1 MLIRP
6 LSSVE
11 PAHRGARRA
20 PVLRRLVVTAAC
32 AVLGA
37 GPTVSAVPATAAPA
51 AAPDPSGTVAV
62 AAPAPSAEPTAPSEG
77 TGEQAAG
84 TEDEA
89 ALAESA
95 RQWYIDSYVERMGEA
110 WSAGEVFT
118 DSATAAF
125 WDERQRGIVD
135 DALAEVEADV
145 SPVYIGLLNR
155 FPSRDRTGEHV
166 SGDTS
171 ERMLEEI
178 LLADAEARAI
188 ETGYYVL
195 WNSDAELYTMGFS
208 EGVLTRSLTKERVPE
223 LNAEVPG
230 PAIHYAIRTGLDHA
244 EDPAANDIERL
255 TSAAQDVRPEH
266 AAVDRVPL
274 FPVFHTIVLIGVG
287 GLLGAGYLVLGG
299 MIRSGA
305 EVLGSLLFGRRE
317 KRRARAA
324 ADSVEQL
331 RDLNRMRD
339 RAIGARLSLRRREP
353 LPGDLGAA
361 VDRLPAP
368 GDTTNPLVWTAWT
381 VLDDEARGRRRERC
395 FFLPHLQADEKR
407 TWDGFGGDIEVPVST
422 VIAQELAAGEAP
434 DFLSDRGIAQGRPY
448 WQDEDSPFAL
458 SGFGAFGPLSTA
470 LASASEGWEPSPG
483 LFESPSEFEAALSAA
498 DEQDRA
504 RKGRRTGGR
513 KTAPRSA
520 PVRPWLPAWIHITA
534 VSLVIPVLVTGLGC
548 LYEQNRRAG
557 IASVAS
563 PAHLPLVALEGEV
576 DTTRVDAAA
585 RAVEEDGVYIDPTQ
599 RLGYA
604 PEDEE
609 RFARLVAEAEDP
621 VAVVV
626 IDFESTD
633 AYRGGSTGFELALHD
648 RIPEDTTLVIASSGF
663 VQLSRYEA
671 IPRYDGGEA
680 ELRER
685 TADLPVRD
693 VVKEYIT
700 ALPGI
705 GWSETRDPETEHR
718 NFYDYQA
725 EEYEP
730 GPFPGTPE
738 YFDRVRTS
746 VISSGAVALVLL
758 IIGGLVFGRAYLD
771 NTRRK

>member
-1 MLIRP
+1 M
-6 LSSVE
+6 
-11 PAHRGARRA
+11 A
-20 PVLRRLVVTAAC
+20 AAC

-37 GPTVSAVPATAAPA
+37 GPTVFAVPATAAPA

-77 TGEQAAG
+77 TGEPGDG

-166 SGDTS
+166 SGDAS

-178 LLADAEARAI
+178 ILADAEAREI
-188 ETGYYVL
+188 ETAYYVL
-195 WNSDAELYTMGFS
+195 WNTDAELYTMGFS
-208 EGVLTRSLTKERVPE
+208 EGALTRSLTKARVPE

-230 PAIHYAIRTGLDHA
+230 PAIHHAIRTGLDPA
-244 EDPAANDIERL
+244 EDPAANDVERL

-287 GLLGAGYLVLGG
+287 GLLGAAYLFLGE

-305 EVLGSLLFGRRE
+305 VALGSLLFGRRE

-331 RDLNRMRD
+331 RDFNRMRD
-339 RAIGARLSLRRREP
+339 RAIGARMSLRRREP

-381 VLDDEARGRRRERC
+381 VLDDEARGRRRDRC
-395 FFLPHLQADEKR
+395 FFLPHLEAQER
-407 TWDGFGGDIEVPVST
+407 RSWDGFGGDIEVPVSS

-434 DFLSDRGIAQGRPY
+434 DFLSDRGIALGHPY

-470 LASASEGWEPSPG
+470 LARASEDWKPAPG
-483 LFESPSEFEAALSAA
+483 LFENPSEFDTVLREA
-498 DEQDRA
+498 DDRERA
-504 RKGRRTGGR
+504 RRRR
-513 KTAPRSA
+513 QADRDTAPRSA
-520 PVRPWLPAWIHITA
+520 PVRPWLPAWIHIA
-534 VSLVIPVLVTGLGC
+534 VVSLVIPVLVAGLGC

-563 PAHLPLVALEGEV
+563 PAHLPLTALEGEV
-576 DTTRVDAAA
+576 DTTQVDAVA
-585 RAVEEDGVYIDPTQ
+585 RAVEEDGVYIAPTR

-609 RFARLVAEAEDP
+609 RFARLVAGAEEP

-633 AYRGGSTGFELALHD
+633 AYRGGSTAFELALHD
-648 RIPEDTTLVIASSGF
+648 RIPEDTTLVIAGSGF
-663 VQLSRYEA
+663 VQLSRSEA
-671 IPRYDGGEA
+671 ISRYDGGEA

-685 TADLPVRD
+685 TADMPEHRAVT
-693 VVKEYIT
+693 EYIT

-705 GWSETRDPETEHR
+705 GWSETRDPESELRSFADH
-718 NFYDYQA
+718 QA

-746 VISSGAVALVLL
+746 VISSGAVALVVLV
-758 IIGGLVFGRAYLD
+758 IGGLVFGRAYLD